1 MSRLIEDIGAF
12 LKANGFEYSIQIR
25 HDFDVICAR
34 TMDRQHTRVILPL
47 EISAGTLDEAVK
59 ESRMAY
65 EAVRSIRVLEGY
77 PIIIP
82 EDRWRRQRGMMEA
95 RLLAH
100 MEVFSQAYARNCEVR
115 RIDKETAQRFLNDNH
130 SYGYAACKYRYG
142 LFLKRHT
149 GHIAREIEEERFL
162 GCARNDNRSARNDNG
177 SARNDNGSD
186 WGDNGSDWGDNGS
199 DWGDIVGSLIAV
211 ATFSNARKWIK
222 NGREIRSY
230 EWTRYAS
237 IPDLRVS
244 GGMGKLLKAFIKEVE
259 PDDIMSY
266 ADLEW
271 SEGQVYEAL
280 GFSEELPKEP
290 VSFEIDP
297 ETWERRAIRKSRITP
312 ETAEEMH
319 EIVGSIIPKQAYGLF
334 YTNFGSR
341 KLRLKLTDYQ

>member
-12 LKANGFEYSIQIR
+12 LNANGFEYSFQIR

-34 TMDRQHTRVILPL
+34 TMDGQHTRVILPL
-47 EISAGTLDEAVK
+47 EISAGTLEEAAK
-59 ESRMAY
+59 ESQMAY
-65 EAVRSIRVLEGY
+65 EAVRSIRALEGY

-82 EDRWRRQRGMMEA
+82 EDRWKRQRPMMEA

-162 GCARNDNRSARNDNG
+162 GCARNDN
-177 SARNDNGSD
+177 GSD
-186 WGDNGSDWGDNGS
+186 R
-199 DWGDIVGSLIAV
+199 GDIVGTLIAV
-211 ATFSNARKWIK
+211 ATFSNARRWIK
-222 NGREIRSY
+222 DGKEIRSY

-237 IPDLRVS
+237 VPEMRVS
-244 GGMGKLLKAFIKEVE
+244 GGMGKLLKAFIKEVQ

-271 SEGQVYEAL
+271 SEGKVYEAL
-280 GFSEELPKEP
+280 GFSEEQPKDP

-297 ETWERRAIRKSRITP
+297 ETWERRAIMRCQP
-312 ETAEEMH
+312 EQGTTQVEQDTA
-319 EIVGSIIPKQAYGLF
+319 GKLF

>member
-12 LKANGFEYSIQIR
+12 LNANGFEYSFQIR

-34 TMDRQHTRVILPL
+34 TMDGQHTRVILPL
-47 EISAGTLDEAVK
+47 EISAGTLEEAVK

-65 EAVRSIRVLEGY
+65 EAVLSIRALEGY

-82 EDRWRRQRGMMEA
+82 EDRWKRQRPMMEA

-149 GHIAREIEEERFL
+149 GHIAREIEEEIFL
-162 GCARNDNRSARNDNG
+162 GCARNDNRSAR
-177 SARNDNGSD
+177 
-186 WGDNGSDWGDNGS
+186 
-199 DWGDIVGSLIAV
+199 GDIVGTLIAV

-222 NGREIRSY
+222 DGKEIRSY

-237 IPDLRVS
+237 VPELRVS
-244 GGMGKLLKAFIKEVE
+244 GGMGKLLKAFIKEVQ

-271 SEGQVYEAL
+271 SEGKVYEAL
-280 GFSEELPKEP
+280 GFSEEQPKDP

-297 ETWERRAIRKSRITP
+297 ETWERRAIMRCQP
-312 ETAEEMH
+312 EQGTTQVEQDTA
-319 EIVGSIIPKQAYGLF
+319 GKLY

>member
-12 LKANGFEYSIQIR
+12 LNANGFEYSFQIR

-34 TMDRQHTRVILPL
+34 TMDGQHTRVILPL
-47 EISAGTLDEAVK
+47 EISAGTLEEAVK

-65 EAVRSIRVLEGY
+65 EAVLSIRALEGY

-82 EDRWRRQRGMMEA
+82 EDRWKRQRPMMEA

-115 RIDKETAQRFLNDNH
+115 RIDKETAQRFLNNNH

-162 GCARNDNRSARNDNG
+162 GCARNDNRSDRNDN
-177 SARNDNGSD
+177 RSD
-186 WGDNGSDWGDNGS
+186 R
-199 DWGDIVGSLIAV
+199 GDIVGTLIAV

-222 NGREIRSY
+222 DGKEIRSY

-237 IPDLRVS
+237 VPELRVS
-244 GGMGKLLKAFIKEVE
+244 GGMGKLLKAFIKEVQ

-271 SEGQVYEAL
+271 SEGKVYEAL
-280 GFSEELPKEP
+280 GFSEEQPKDP

-297 ETWERRAIRKSRITP
+297 ETWERRAIMRCQPEQGTP
-312 ETAEEMH
+312 QVEQDTA
-319 EIVGSIIPKQAYGLF
+319 GKLF

>member
-12 LKANGFEYSIQIR
+12 LNANGFEYSFQIR

-34 TMDRQHTRVILPL
+34 TMDGQHTRVILPL
-47 EISAGTLDEAVK
+47 EISAGTLEEAVK

-65 EAVRSIRVLEGY
+65 EAVLSIRVLEGY

-82 EDRWRRQRGMMEA
+82 EDRWKRQRPMMEA

-162 GCARNDNRSARNDNG
+162 GCARNDNG
-177 SARNDNGSD
+177 SARNDNRSD
-186 WGDNGSDWGDNGS
+186 RGN
-199 DWGDIVGSLIAV
+199 IVGTLIAV

-222 NGREIRSY
+222 DGKEIRSY

-237 IPDLRVS
+237 VPELRVS
-244 GGMGKLLKAFIKEVE
+244 GGMGKLLKAFIKEVQ

-271 SEGQVYEAL
+271 SEGKVYEAL
-280 GFSEELPKEP
+280 GFSEEQPKGP

-297 ETWERRAIRKSRITP
+297 ETWERRAIMRCQP
-312 ETAEEMH
+312 EQGTTQVEQDTA
-319 EIVGSIIPKQAYGLF
+319 GKLF

>member
-1 MSRLIEDIGAF
+1 MVYLQRMNRLIDDIGTF
-12 LKANGFEYSIQIR
+12 LETNGFEYSLQIR
-25 HDFDVICAR
+25 YDFDVICVR
-34 TMDRQHTRVILPL
+34 TLNGRQYKVILPL
-47 EISAGTLDEAVK
+47 EISADSMEKAIA
-59 ESRMAY
+59 ESEKAH
-65 EAVRSIRVLEGY
+65 EAVRSITISEGY

-177 SARNDNGSD
+177 SARNDNGSAR
-186 WGDNGSDWGDNGS
+186 NDNGS

-271 SEGQVYEAL
+271 SEGQVYKAL

>member
-12 LKANGFEYSIQIR
+12 LNANGFEYSFQIR

-34 TMDRQHTRVILPL
+34 TIDGQNTRVILPL
-47 EISAGTLDEAVK
+47 EISTGTLEEAVK
-59 ESRMAY
+59 ESQRAH
-65 EAVRSIRVLEGY
+65 EAVRSIRTLEGY

-82 EDRWRRQRGMMEA
+82 EDRWKRQRPMMEA

-162 GCARNDNRSARNDNG
+162 GCARNDNRSAR
-177 SARNDNGSD
+177 
-186 WGDNGSDWGDNGS
+186 
-199 DWGDIVGSLIAV
+199 GDIVGTLIAV

-222 NGREIRSY
+222 DGKEIRSY

-237 IPDLRVS
+237 VPELRVS
-244 GGMGKLLKAFIKEVE
+244 GGMGKLLKAFIKEVQ

-271 SEGQVYEAL
+271 SEGKVYEAL
-280 GFSEELPKEP
+280 GFSEEQPKDP

-297 ETWERRAIRKSRITP
+297 ETWERRAIMRCQPEQGTP
-312 ETAEEMH
+312 QVEQDTA
-319 EIVGSIIPKQAYGLF
+319 GKLN

>member
-12 LKANGFEYSIQIR
+12 LNANGFEYSFQIR

-34 TMDRQHTRVILPL
+34 TMDGQHTRVILPL
-47 EISAGTLDEAVK
+47 EISAGTLEEAVK
-59 ESRMAY
+59 ESQMAY
-65 EAVRSIRVLEGY
+65 EAVRSIRALEGY

-82 EDRWRRQRGMMEA
+82 EDRWKRQRPMMEA

-115 RIDKETAQRFLNDNH
+115 RIDKEAAQRFLNDNH

-162 GCARNDNRSARNDNG
+162 GCARNDN
-177 SARNDNGSD
+177 GSD
-186 WGDNGSDWGDNGS
+186 R
-199 DWGDIVGSLIAV
+199 GDIVGTLIAV
-211 ATFSNARKWIK
+211 ATFSNARRWIK
-222 NGREIRSY
+222 DGKEIRSY

-237 IPDLRVS
+237 VPELRVS
-244 GGMGKLLKAFIKEVE
+244 GGMGKLLKAFIKEVQ

-271 SEGQVYEAL
+271 SEGKVYEAL
-280 GFSEELPKEP
+280 GFSEEQPKDP

-297 ETWERRAIRKSRITP
+297 ETWERRAIMRCQP
-312 ETAEEMH
+312 EQGTAQVEQNTA
-319 EIVGSIIPKQAYGLF
+319 GKLF

>member
-12 LKANGFEYSIQIR
+12 LNANGFEYSFQIR

-34 TMDRQHTRVILPL
+34 TMDGQHTRVILPL
-47 EISAGTLDEAVK
+47 EISAGTLEEAVK

-65 EAVRSIRVLEGY
+65 EAVLSIRVLEGY

-82 EDRWRRQRGMMEA
+82 EDRWKRQRPMMEA

-162 GCARNDNRSARNDNG
+162 GCARNDNG
-177 SARNDNGSD
+177 SARNDNRSD
-186 WGDNGSDWGDNGS
+186 RGN
-199 DWGDIVGSLIAV
+199 IVGTLIAV

-222 NGREIRSY
+222 DGKEIRSY

-237 IPDLRVS
+237 VPELRVS
-244 GGMGKLLKAFIKEVE
+244 GGMGKLLKAFTKEVQ

-271 SEGQVYEAL
+271 SEGKVYEAL
-280 GFSEELPKEP
+280 GFSEEQPKGP

-297 ETWERRAIRKSRITP
+297 ETWERRAIMRCQP
-312 ETAEEMH
+312 EQGTTQVEQDTA
-319 EIVGSIIPKQAYGLF
+319 GKLF

>member
-12 LKANGFEYSIQIR
+12 LNANGFEYSFQIR

-34 TMDRQHTRVILPL
+34 TMDGQHTRVILPL
-47 EISAGTLDEAVK
+47 EISAGTLEEAVK

-65 EAVRSIRVLEGY
+65 EAVLSIRALEGY

-82 EDRWRRQRGMMEA
+82 EDRWKRQRPMMEA

-149 GHIAREIEEERFL
+149 GHVAREIEEERFL
-162 GCARNDNRSARNDNG
+162 GCARNDNRSDR
-177 SARNDNGSD
+177 
-186 WGDNGSDWGDNGS
+186 
-199 DWGDIVGSLIAV
+199 GDIVGTLIAV
-211 ATFSNARKWIK
+211 ATFSNARRWIK
-222 NGREIRSY
+222 DGKEIRSY

-237 IPDLRVS
+237 VPELRVS
-244 GGMGKLLKAFIKEVE
+244 GGMGKLLKAFIKEVQ

-271 SEGQVYEAL
+271 SEGKVYEAL
-280 GFSEELPKEP
+280 GFSEEQPKDP

-297 ETWERRAIRKSRITP
+297 ETWERRAIMRCQP
-312 ETAEEMH
+312 EQGTTQVEQDTA
-319 EIVGSIIPKQAYGLF
+319 GKLF

>member
-12 LKANGFEYSIQIR
+12 LNANGFEYSFQIR

-34 TMDRQHTRVILPL
+34 TMDGQHTRVILPL
-47 EISAGTLDEAVK
+47 EISAGTLEEAVK
-59 ESRMAY
+59 ESLRAH
-65 EAVRSIRVLEGY
+65 EAVRSIRTLEGY

-82 EDRWRRQRGMMEA
+82 EDRWKRQRPMMEA

-149 GHIAREIEEERFL
+149 GHVAREIEEERFL
-162 GCARNDNRSARNDNG
+162 GCARNDNRSDR
-177 SARNDNGSD
+177 
-186 WGDNGSDWGDNGS
+186 
-199 DWGDIVGSLIAV
+199 GDIVGTLIAV
-211 ATFSNARKWIK
+211 ATFSNARRWIK
-222 NGREIRSY
+222 DGKEIRSY

-237 IPDLRVS
+237 VPELRVS
-244 GGMGKLLKAFIKEVE
+244 GGMGKLLKAFLKEVQ

-271 SEGQVYEAL
+271 SEGKVYEAL
-280 GFSEELPKEP
+280 GFSEEQPKDP

-297 ETWERRAIRKSRITP
+297 ETWERRAIMRCQLEQGTTQV
-312 ETAEEMH
+312 EQDTA
-319 EIVGSIIPKQAYGLF
+319 GKLF

>member
-12 LKANGFEYSIQIR
+12 LNANGFEYSFQIR

-34 TMDRQHTRVILPL
+34 TMDGQHTRVILPL
-47 EISAGTLDEAVK
+47 EISAGTLEEAVK

-65 EAVRSIRVLEGY
+65 EAVLSIRALEGY

-82 EDRWRRQRGMMEA
+82 EDRWKRQRPMMEA

-162 GCARNDNRSARNDNG
+162 GCARNDNRSDR
-177 SARNDNGSD
+177 
-186 WGDNGSDWGDNGS
+186 
-199 DWGDIVGSLIAV
+199 GDIVGTLIAV

-222 NGREIRSY
+222 DGKEIRSY

-237 IPDLRVS
+237 VPELRVS
-244 GGMGKLLKAFIKEVE
+244 GGMGKLLKAFIKEVQ

-271 SEGQVYEAL
+271 SEGKVYEAL
-280 GFSEELPKEP
+280 GFSEELPKDP

-297 ETWERRAIRKSRITP
+297 ETWERRAIMRCQP
-312 ETAEEMH
+312 EQGTTQVEQDTA
-319 EIVGSIIPKQAYGLF
+319 GKLF

>member
-12 LKANGFEYSIQIR
+12 LNANGFEYSFQIR

-34 TMDRQHTRVILPL
+34 TMDGQHTRVILPL
-47 EISAGTLDEAVK
+47 EISAGTLEEAVK

-65 EAVRSIRVLEGY
+65 EAVLSIKALEGY

-82 EDRWRRQRGMMEA
+82 EDRWKRQRPMMEA

-162 GCARNDNRSARNDNG
+162 GCARNDNRSDRNDN
-177 SARNDNGSD
+177 RSD
-186 WGDNGSDWGDNGS
+186 R
-199 DWGDIVGSLIAV
+199 GDIVGTLIAV

-222 NGREIRSY
+222 DGKEIRSY

-237 IPDLRVS
+237 VPELRVS
-244 GGMGKLLKAFIKEVE
+244 GGMGKLLKAFIKEVQ

-271 SEGQVYEAL
+271 SEGKVYEAL
-280 GFSEELPKEP
+280 GFSEEQPKDP

-297 ETWERRAIRKSRITP
+297 ETWERRAIMRCLP
-312 ETAEEMH
+312 EQGTTQVEQDTA
-319 EIVGSIIPKQAYGLF
+319 GKLF

>member
-12 LKANGFEYSIQIR
+12 LNANGFEYSFQIR

-34 TMDRQHTRVILPL
+34 TMDGQHTRVILPL
-47 EISAGTLDEAVK
+47 EISAGTLEEVVK
-59 ESRMAY
+59 ESRTAY
-65 EAVRSIRVLEGY
+65 EAVLSIRALEGY

-82 EDRWRRQRGMMEA
+82 EDRWKRQRPMMEA

-162 GCARNDNRSARNDNG
+162 GCARNDNRSARNDN
-177 SARNDNGSD
+177 RSD
-186 WGDNGSDWGDNGS
+186 R
-199 DWGDIVGSLIAV
+199 GDIVGTLIAV

-222 NGREIRSY
+222 DGKEIRSY

-237 IPDLRVS
+237 VPELRVS
-244 GGMGKLLKAFIKEVE
+244 GGMGKLLKAFIKEVQ

-271 SEGQVYEAL
+271 SEGKVYEAL
-280 GFSEELPKEP
+280 GFSEEQPKDP

-297 ETWERRAIRKSRITP
+297 ETWERRAIMRCQP
-312 ETAEEMH
+312 EQGTTQVEQDTA
-319 EIVGSIIPKQAYGLF
+319 GKLF

>member
-12 LKANGFEYSIQIR
+12 LNANGFEYSFQIR

-34 TMDRQHTRVILPL
+34 TMDGQHTRVILPL
-47 EISAGTLDEAVK
+47 EISAGTLEEAVK

-65 EAVRSIRVLEGY
+65 EAVLSIKALEGY

-82 EDRWRRQRGMMEA
+82 EDRWKRQRPMMEA

-162 GCARNDNRSARNDNG
+162 GCARNDNRSDR
-177 SARNDNGSD
+177 
-186 WGDNGSDWGDNGS
+186 
-199 DWGDIVGSLIAV
+199 GDIVGTLIAV
-211 ATFSNARKWIK
+211 ATFSNARRWIK
-222 NGREIRSY
+222 DGKEIRSY

-237 IPDLRVS
+237 VPELRVS
-244 GGMGKLLKAFIKEVE
+244 GGMGKLLKAFIKEVQ

-271 SEGQVYEAL
+271 SEGKVYEAR
-280 GFSEELPKEP
+280 GFSEEQPKDP
-290 VSFEIDP
+290 VSFEIEP
-297 ETWERRAIRKSRITP
+297 ETWERRAIMRCQP
-312 ETAEEMH
+312 EQGTTQVEQDTA
-319 EIVGSIIPKQAYGLF
+319 GKLF

>member
-12 LKANGFEYSIQIR
+12 LNANGFEYSFQIR

-34 TMDRQHTRVILPL
+34 TMDGQHTRVILPL
-47 EISAGTLDEAVK
+47 EISAGTLEEAVK

-65 EAVRSIRVLEGY
+65 EAVLSIRALEGY

-82 EDRWRRQRGMMEA
+82 EDRWKRQRPMMEA

-142 LFLKRHT
+142 IFLKRHT

-162 GCARNDNRSARNDNG
+162 GCARNDNRSAQNDNR
-177 SARNDNGSD
+177 SAR
-186 WGDNGSDWGDNGS
+186 
-199 DWGDIVGSLIAV
+199 GDIVGTLIAV

-222 NGREIRSY
+222 DGKEIRSY

-237 IPDLRVS
+237 VPELRVS
-244 GGMGKLLKAFIKEVE
+244 GGMGKLLKAFIKEVQ

-271 SEGQVYEAL
+271 SEGKVYEAL
-280 GFSEELPKEP
+280 GFSEEQPKDP

-297 ETWERRAIRKSRITP
+297 ETWERRAIMRCQP
-312 ETAEEMH
+312 EQGTTQVEQDTA
-319 EIVGSIIPKQAYGLF
+319 GKLF

>member
-12 LKANGFEYSIQIR
+12 LNANGLEYSFQIS

-34 TMDRQHTRVILPL
+34 TMDGQHTRVILPL
-47 EISAGTLDEAVK
+47 EISAGTLEEAVK

-65 EAVRSIRVLEGY
+65 EAVLSIRALEGY

-82 EDRWRRQRGMMEA
+82 EDRWKRQRPMMEA
-95 RLLAH
+95 RMLAH

-162 GCARNDNRSARNDNG
+162 GCARNDNRSARNDNR
-177 SARNDNGSD
+177 SAR
-186 WGDNGSDWGDNGS
+186 
-199 DWGDIVGSLIAV
+199 GDIVGTLIAV

-222 NGREIRSY
+222 DGKEIRSY

-237 IPDLRVS
+237 VPELRVS
-244 GGMGKLLKAFIKEVE
+244 GGMGKLLKAFIKEVQ

-271 SEGQVYEAL
+271 SEGKVYEAL
-280 GFSEELPKEP
+280 GFSEEQPKDP

-297 ETWERRAIRKSRITP
+297 ETWERRAIMRCQP
-312 ETAEEMH
+312 EQGTTQVEQDTA
-319 EIVGSIIPKQAYGLF
+319 GKLF

>member
-12 LKANGFEYSIQIR
+12 LNANGFEYSFQIR

-34 TMDRQHTRVILPL
+34 TMDGQHTRVILPL
-47 EISAGTLDEAVK
+47 EISAGTLEEAVK

-65 EAVRSIRVLEGY
+65 EAVLSIKALEGY

-82 EDRWRRQRGMMEA
+82 EDRWKRQRPMMEA

-149 GHIAREIEEERFL
+149 GHVAREIEEERFL
-162 GCARNDNRSARNDNG
+162 GCARNDNRSDR
-177 SARNDNGSD
+177 
-186 WGDNGSDWGDNGS
+186 
-199 DWGDIVGSLIAV
+199 GDIVGTLIAV

-222 NGREIRSY
+222 DGKEIRSY

-237 IPDLRVS
+237 VPELRVS
-244 GGMGKLLKAFIKEVE
+244 GGMGKLLKAFIKEVQ

-271 SEGQVYEAL
+271 SEGKVYEAL
-280 GFSEELPKEP
+280 GFSEEQPKDP

-297 ETWERRAIRKSRITP
+297 ETWERRAIMRCQP
-312 ETAEEMH
+312 EQGTTQVEQDTA
-319 EIVGSIIPKQAYGLF
+319 GKLF

>member
-12 LKANGFEYSIQIR
+12 LNANGFEYSFQIR

-34 TMDRQHTRVILPL
+34 TMDGQHTRVILPL
-47 EISAGTLDEAVK
+47 EISAGTLEEAVK

-65 EAVRSIRVLEGY
+65 EAVLSIRTLEGY

-82 EDRWRRQRGMMEA
+82 EDRWKRQRPMMEA

-162 GCARNDNRSARNDNG
+162 GCARNDNRSDR
-177 SARNDNGSD
+177 
-186 WGDNGSDWGDNGS
+186 
-199 DWGDIVGSLIAV
+199 GDIVGTLIAV

-222 NGREIRSY
+222 DGKEIRSY

-237 IPDLRVS
+237 VPELRVS
-244 GGMGKLLKAFIKEVE
+244 GGMGKLLKAFIKEVQ

-271 SEGQVYEAL
+271 SEGKVYEAL
-280 GFSEELPKEP
+280 GFSEEQPKDP

-297 ETWERRAIRKSRITP
+297 ETWERRAIMRCQP
-312 ETAEEMH
+312 EQGTTQVEQDTA
-319 EIVGSIIPKQAYGLF
+319 GKLF

>member
-12 LKANGFEYSIQIR
+12 LNANGFEYSFQIR

-47 EISAGTLDEAVK
+47 EISASTLEEAVK

-65 EAVRSIRVLEGY
+65 EAVLSIRALEGY

-82 EDRWRRQRGMMEA
+82 EDRWKRQRPMMEA

-162 GCARNDNRSARNDNG
+162 GCARNDNRSARNDN
-177 SARNDNGSD
+177 RSD
-186 WGDNGSDWGDNGS
+186 R
-199 DWGDIVGSLIAV
+199 GDIVGTLIAV

-222 NGREIRSY
+222 DGKEIRSY

-237 IPDLRVS
+237 VPELRVS
-244 GGMGKLLKAFIKEVE
+244 GGMGKLLKAFIKEVQ

-271 SEGQVYEAL
+271 SEGKVYEAL
-280 GFSEELPKEP
+280 GFSEEQPKDP

-297 ETWERRAIRKSRITP
+297 ETWERRAIMRCQP
-312 ETAEEMH
+312 EQGTTQVEQDTA
-319 EIVGSIIPKQAYGLF
+319 GKLF

>member
-12 LKANGFEYSIQIR
+12 LNANGFEYSFQIR

-34 TMDRQHTRVILPL
+34 TMDGQHTRVILPM
-47 EISAGTLDEAVK
+47 EISAGTLEEAVK

-65 EAVRSIRVLEGY
+65 EAVLSIRALEGY

-82 EDRWRRQRGMMEA
+82 EDRWKRQRPMMEA

-162 GCARNDNRSARNDNG
+162 GCARNDNRSDR
-177 SARNDNGSD
+177 
-186 WGDNGSDWGDNGS
+186 
-199 DWGDIVGSLIAV
+199 GDIVGTLIAV

-222 NGREIRSY
+222 DGKEIRSY

-237 IPDLRVS
+237 VPELRVS
-244 GGMGKLLKAFIKEVE
+244 GGMGKLLKAFIKEVQ

-271 SEGQVYEAL
+271 SEGKVYEAL
-280 GFSEELPKEP
+280 GFSEEQPKDP

-297 ETWERRAIRKSRITP
+297 ETWERRAIMRCQP
-312 ETAEEMH
+312 EQGTTQVEQDTA
-319 EIVGSIIPKQAYGLF
+319 GKLF

>member
-1 MSRLIEDIGAF
+1 MDDSYLENRDFSRSNKITAEMLE
-12 LKANGFEYSIQIR
+12 ANGFEYSFQIR
-25 HDFDVICAR
+25 YGFDVICAR
-34 TMDRQHTRVILPL
+34 TMDGQHTRVILPL
-47 EISAGTLDEAVK
+47 EISAGTLEESAK
-59 ESRMAY
+59 ESQRAY
-65 EAVRSIRVLEGY
+65 EAVRSIRMLEGY

-82 EDRWRRQRGMMEA
+82 EDRWKRQRPMMEA

-115 RIDKETAQRFLNDNH
+115 RIDKETAQMFLAENH

-162 GCARNDNRSARNDNG
+162 DCARNDNRG
-177 SARNDNGSD
+177 D
-186 WGDNGSDWGDNGS
+186 WGDN
-199 DWGDIVGSLIAV
+199 VGTLIAV

-222 NGREIRSY
+222 DGKEIRSY

-237 IPDLRVS
+237 LPELRVS
-244 GGMGKLLKAFIKEVE
+244 GGMGKLLKAFIKEVQ

-271 SEGQVYEAL
+271 SEGNVYKAL
-280 GFSEELPKEP
+280 GFNEELPKGP

-297 ETWERRAIRKSRITP
+297 ETWERRAIMRCQP
-312 ETAEEMH
+312 EQGTTQVEQDTA
-319 EIVGSIIPKQAYGLF
+319 GKLF